1 MKNQTLKLYGLT
13 LEEINKKLEEL
24 NLDKKVVK
32 TYVKEK
38 YLDAFLYVEAKASE
52 EEFDQALSKIVNA
65 FVKNLYADKDVSL
78 YERLY
83 ELLTVR
89 KLTVCLMEQG
99 TGGIITN
106 NLMTFDGAEKI
117 VKASYV
123 MPSIKAMID
132 HFDLNPFKLTVNH
145 GVCQEI
151 AFDIASNIRSKI
163 PADLYI
169 VSLSTLAEGNDLYYN
184 NSKIG
189 FVAIGTAGG
198 VKLFKVDSDLKK
210 RDFMNQIAKTIC
222 FKLIN
227 ILK

>member
-13 LEEINKKLEEL
+13 LDEINKKLDEL
-24 NLDKKVVK
+24 NLEKQYIK

-38 YLDAFLYVEAKASE
+38 YLDAFLYLESKGNDI
-52 EEFDQALSKIVNA
+52 EFDKYVAIIVNA

-78 YERLY
+78 YERLF
-83 ELLTVR
+83 ELLEVR
-89 KLTVCLMEQG
+89 KLTVALMEQG
-99 TGGIITN
+99 TGGILTN
-106 NLMTFDGAEKI
+106 NLMAFDGAEKI

-123 MPSIKAMID
+123 IPSIKSMID

-151 AFDIASNIRSKI
+151 AFDIASNIRSRI

-189 FVAIGTAGG
+189 FVAIGTASG
-198 VKLFKVDSDLKK
+198 VKLFKVDSELKK